1 MVLAG
6 CPQLQQRDASPPFT
20 ICDGYFSRANE
31 RLQGV
36 VRQQRA
42 SAFYYRK
49 VGQSQQLSASPH
61 LFQPPRF
68 APLRKLSAIAR
79 SPYQG
84 HRQFWGL
91 CWSRLSCYRF
101 HIALSVMLSCVV
113 VVETTW
119 FYRLQSL
126 FWNSAPDLFIHPFC
140 MINKLFLLQK
150 DIYEINDFLFNL
162 ALKIPIY
169 FAAKPLN
176 NYFIFS
182 KSVCIQWVQYKSS
195 IFNLYWWKVC
205 QVIYIISSDYKIQ
218 VIGMASGRKKNAK

>member
-6 CPQLQQRDASPPFT
+6 CPQLQQRDASPPIT

-150 DIYEINDFLFNL
+150 DIYEINDFLFNI
-162 ALKIPIY
+162 KD
-169 FAAKPLN
+169 F
-176 NYFIFS
+176 
-182 KSVCIQWVQYKSS
+182 CIQWVQYKSS